1 MLNRYFK
8 VQRNKRKKEYSNF
21 NLGKGFVLSF
31 TLYYF
36 GPNTN
41 GKSPPWEIFQ
51 FRRSEE
57 ILGVYIN
64 GVDLLVKFKI
74 G

>member
-1 MLNRYFK
+1 MKKYFH
-8 VQRNKRKKEYSNF
+8 VRPNRKKKEHSNF
-21 NLGKGFVLSF
+21 NLGKVFVLSF
-31 TLYYF
+31 SLWNF
-36 GPNTN
+36 GRPTN

-51 FRRSEE
+51 CRRSDE

-64 GVDLLVKFKI
+64 GDNLLVKIKI

>member
-1 MLNRYFK
+1 MLRNFFK
-8 VQRNKRKKEYSNF
+8 IQRLKKKKIQNNF
-21 NLGKGFVLSF
+21 NLGKVFVLSF
-31 TLYYF
+31 DLYYY